1 MGDSDNQF
9 CGVLLIS
16 MTKVGMPEASLAED
30 DEPVESP
37 DPVQAGPTGAY
48 RFGILWWER
57 VMSW

>member
-1 MGDSDNQF
+1 
-9 CGVLLIS
+9 
-16 MTKVGMPEASLAED
+16 MPEASLAED
-30 DEPVESP
+30 DEPVESPDP